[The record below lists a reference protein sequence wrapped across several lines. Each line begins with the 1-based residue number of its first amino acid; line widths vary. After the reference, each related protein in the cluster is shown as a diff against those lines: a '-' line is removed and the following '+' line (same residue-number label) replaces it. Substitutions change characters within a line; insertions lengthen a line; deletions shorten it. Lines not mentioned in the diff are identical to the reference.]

1 MIKVVHKKSGLNWGL
16 QDGHSKKGKGY
27 AEAYIPVTAELI
39 DSHPKV
45 FPCIP
50 DVRMTTTGKVT
61 RKFDPVQVEW
71 DDGTVMEMIF
81 SGTGVERPTKDERNL
96 GDPYKTYPKQF
107 TSGADTDGGGAEL
120 GKYLRQRM
128 NVSARH
134 IITIDDLK
142 SFPMVIWTPT
152 STYRMIFEDA
162 LNNIGEHIK
171 NFDIMLET
179 DSITSIKTLVSSDVA
194 LSIFPQKMGLNRSK
208 YICIPIEGL
217 NMKRDINMI
226 YRRDYTNVNTIKEFI

>member
-1 MIKVVHKKSGLNWGL
+1 MRIYYEKIRKRDKNMVKKTKTSKKSTINSYPVSSNPNVAYMPLYSLEKNEKGEMIKVVHKKSGLNWGL

-39 DSHPKV
+39 DSHPMV

-107 TSGADTDGGGAEL
+107 TSGAKTDGGGAEL

-142 SFPMVIWTPT
+142 N
-152 STYRMIFEDA
+152 Y
-162 LNNIGEHIK
+162 G
-171 NFDIMLET
+171 
-179 DSITSIKTLVSSDVA
+179 
-194 LSIFPQKMGLNRSK
+194 
-208 YICIPIEGL
+208 
-217 NMKRDINMI
+217 
-226 YRRDYTNVNTIKEFI
+226 RDYIALEYVKDGHYKADFSV

>member
-1 MIKVVHKKSGLNWGL
+1 MRIYYEKIRKRDKNMVKKTKTSKKSTINSYPVSSNPNVAYMPLYSLEKNEKGEMIKVVHKKSGLNWGL
-16 QDGHSKKGKGY
+16 QDGHSKGGKGY

-39 DSHPKV
+39 DRHPNV

-81 SGTGVERPTKDERNL
+81 SGTGVKRNL
-96 GDPYKTYPKQF
+96 GGSYKTYPKQF

-142 SFPMVIWTPT
+142 N
-152 STYRMIFEDA
+152 Y
-162 LNNIGEHIK
+162 G
-171 NFDIMLET
+171 
-179 DSITSIKTLVSSDVA
+179 
-194 LSIFPQKMGLNRSK
+194 
-208 YICIPIEGL
+208 
-217 NMKRDINMI
+217 
-226 YRRDYTNVNTIKEFI
+226 RDYIALEYVKDGHYKADFS